1 MIQTNKVL
9 KKKLN
14 KKIDKTIPKTSGW
27 SSTKK
32 RPTSAKKF
40 QRLKTRY
47 VVLLD

>member
-32 RPTSAKKF
+32 DRHQQKNFRDLRQDT
-40 QRLKTRY
+40 
-47 VVLLD
+47 